1 MGVQSASDR
10 DELSASE
17 GLSGLGRPVT
27 AFPPLWRISMK
38 FKLTPLVA
46 GALIALGTS
55 SGAQAATLTISCG
68 SVGQDFEFC
77 KRHTEEWAKKT
88 GHTVKLF
95 TLPQSTTDLLGLY
108 RQMFA
113 AKSGDVDIINVDVVW
128 PGMIKDHLID
138 LKPYSKGV
146 EKDHFPSIVANNT
159 ADGKLIAMPWFTDAG
174 LLYYRKDLLDK
185 HGEKP
190 PTTWEQLAA
199 TAKKIQDAERKAG
212 NADMQGFVFQAK
224 AYEGLTCDAV
234 EWIASYGGGNIVD
247 ASGKITVNNPQA
259 AKALTTAAS
268 WIGTIAP
275 TGVLNYGEEDARGV
289 FQNGNAVFMRNW
301 PYAWSLGN
309 GGDSKIKDKI
319 GVSAL
324 PKGGEGGKNAATL
337 GGWQL
342 AVSKYSKE
350 QKLAAELVMY
360 LTSKEIQKERAIK
373 GSFNPTLPA
382 LYKDKDVLAA
392 VPFFGNLYDVFTSA
406 VPRPS
411 TATGLKYNEVSAAF
425 WNATHDVLSGKEP
438 AEASLKKLEGK
449 LNQVKRGKW

>member
-1 MGVQSASDR
+1 MSNSFKQIAAGIA
-10 DELSASE
+10 L
-17 GLSGLGRPVT
+17 
-27 AFPPLWRISMK
+27 AFGS
-38 FKLTPLVA
+38 VA
-46 GALIALGTS
+46 GAH
-55 SGAQAATLTISCG
+55 AATITISCG

-77 KRHTEEWAKKT
+77 KKTTEDWAKKT
-88 GHTVKLF
+88 GNTVKLF
-95 TLPQSTTDLLGLY
+95 TPPQSTTDILALF

-113 AKSGDVDIINVDVVW
+113 AKSSDLDVINVDVVW

-146 EKDHFPSIVANNT
+146 EKEHFPSIVANNT

-174 LLYYRKDLLDK
+174 LLYYRKDLLEK
-185 HGEKP
+185 HGEKA
-190 PTTWEQLAA
+190 PTTWEELAA

-234 EWIASYGGGNIVD
+234 EWLWSYGGGNIVD
-247 ASGKITVNNPQA
+247 DKGNITVNNPKA
-259 AKALTTAAS
+259 AKALNTAAS

-289 FQNGNAVFMRNW
+289 FQSGNAVFMRNW

-309 GGDSKIKDKI
+309 GKDSKIAGKI

-324 PKGGEGGKNAATL
+324 PKGGADGKNAATL

-342 AVSKYSKE
+342 AVSKYSKHPKE
-350 QKLAAELVMY
+350 AADLVMY
-360 LTSKEIQKERAIK
+360 MTSKEIQKERAIK
-373 GSFNPTLPA
+373 GSYNPTIPS
-382 LYKDKDVLAA
+382 LYQDKDVLAA
-392 VPFFGNLYDVFTSA
+392 APFFGDLYNVFTSA
-406 VPRPS
+406 VPRPA

-425 WNATHDVLSGKEP
+425 WNATHDVLSGKEK
-438 AEASLKKLEGK
+438 AETSLGKLEGK
-449 LNQVKRGKW
+449 LKQIKRREW

>member
-1 MGVQSASDR
+1 
-10 DELSASE
+10 
-17 GLSGLGRPVT
+17 
-27 AFPPLWRISMK
+27 MK

-234 EWIASYGGGNIVD
+234 EWLTSYGGGNIVD
-247 ASGKITVNNPQA
+247 ASGKVTVNNPQA

>member
-1 MGVQSASDR
+1 MKTTFKAALLAVAAPFAMASV
-10 DELSASE
+10 S
-17 GLSGLGRPVT
+17 
-27 AFPPLWRISMK
+27 
-38 FKLTPLVA
+38 
-46 GALIALGTS
+46 
-55 SGAQAATLTISCG
+55 AATITISCG
-68 SVGQDFEFC
+68 SVGQDFDFC
-77 KRHTEEWAKKT
+77 KKHTEEWSKKT

-138 LKPYSKGV
+138 LKPFAKGA

-174 LLYYRKDLLDK
+174 LLYYRKDLLEK
-185 HGEKP
+185 HGEKVP
-190 PTTWEQLAA
+190 ATWEDLAA
-199 TAKKIQDAERKAG
+199 TAKKVQDAERKAG
-212 NADMQGFVFQAK
+212 NNDMQGFVFQAK

-234 EWIASYGGGNIVD
+234 EWLSSYGGGNIVD
-247 ASGKITVNNPQA
+247 ASGKVTVNNPA
-259 AKALTTAAS
+259 AVKALTTAAS
-268 WIGTIAP
+268 WIGSIAP

-309 GGDSKIKDKI
+309 GKDSKIAGKI
-319 GVSAL
+319 GVAPL
-324 PKGGEGGKNAATL
+324 PKGGASGKNAATL

-350 QKLAAELVMY
+350 PKVAAELVMY
-360 LTSKEIQKERAIK
+360 MTSKEVQKERAIK
-373 GSFNPTLPA
+373 GSYNPTIPE
-382 LYKDKDVLAA
+382 LYKDKEVLAA
-392 VPFFGNLYDVFTSA
+392 APFFGSLYDVFTSA

-425 WNATHDVLSGKEP
+425 WNSTHEVLSGKDT
-438 AEASLKKLEGK
+438 AESSLKKLEGK
-449 LNQVKRGKW
+449 LNQIKRGKW

>member
-1 MGVQSASDR
+1 MSYSFKQIAAGIA
-10 DELSASE
+10 L
-17 GLSGLGRPVT
+17 
-27 AFPPLWRISMK
+27 AFGS
-38 FKLTPLVA
+38 VA
-46 GALIALGTS
+46 GAH
-55 SGAQAATLTISCG
+55 AATITISCG

-77 KRHTEEWAKKT
+77 KKTTEDWAKKT
-88 GHTVKLF
+88 GNTVKLF
-95 TLPQSTTDLLGLY
+95 TPPQSTTDILALF

-113 AKSGDVDIINVDVVW
+113 AKSSDLDVINVDVVW

-146 EKDHFPSIVANNT
+146 EKEHFPSIVANNT

-174 LLYYRKDLLDK
+174 LLYYRKDLLEK
-185 HGEKP
+185 HGEKA
-190 PTTWEQLAA
+190 PTTWEELAA

-234 EWIASYGGGNIVD
+234 EWLWSYGGGNVVD
-247 ASGKITVNNPQA
+247 DKGNITVNNPKA
-259 AKALTTAAS
+259 AKALNTAAS

-289 FQNGNAVFMRNW
+289 FQSGNAVFMRNW

-309 GGDSKIKDKI
+309 GKDSKIAGKI

-324 PKGGEGGKNAATL
+324 PKGGADGKNAATL

-342 AVSKYSKE
+342 AVSKYSKNPKE
-350 QKLAAELVMY
+350 AADLVMY
-360 LTSKEIQKERAIK
+360 MTSKEIQKERAIK
-373 GSFNPTLPA
+373 GSYNPTIPS
-382 LYKDKDVLAA
+382 LYQDKEVLAA
-392 VPFFGNLYDVFTSA
+392 APFFGDLYNVFTSA
-406 VPRPS
+406 VPRPA

-425 WNATHDVLSGKEP
+425 WNATHDVLSGKEK
-438 AEASLKKLEGK
+438 AETSLGKLEGK
-449 LNQVKRGKW
+449 LKQIKRREW